1 MYAASGY
8 VSIEDNHFYI
18 IFSKSVS
25 LARTLLL
32 LESLIN
38 AFCTGIPAVSPKLF
52 LQATESL
59 FANTNQQYKSIM
71 KKLLHVTLLFL
82 FVFSGITSLATIVGP
97 AGVCVGDTVMLG
109 SDVDTSGP
117 GTWWSSSN
125 PSVATVSAVW
135 GASAVVTGHSAGTT
149 IITFSGPSGISTFPF
164 TVYTPP
170 APIVGG
176 TSPFCVG
183 TTTTL
188 SNPTPGGVWG
198 SSTSS
203 VASVDG
209 FTGVVTGLAPG
220 MVTISYSVVPECAV
234 THVVTV
240 NGLTTAHTV
249 SGTAVMCPGTAAT
262 FTSTV
267 SGGTW
272 SSTNPAVA
280 TVDAATGVVT
290 AITTGTANIVHT
302 ATVVACTGSFTAS
315 TPVTVSTTISAG
327 TISGPA
333 TLTTGS
339 GGTYTSTVAGGVWAS
354 SNPAVATISAS
365 GVVSALTVGTTTIS
379 YTVTSGSCTPATAVI
394 VVTVTTPGCIEGTI
408 NFSGPAP
415 AVPVK
420 VLLIKYNPATLML
433 YSVAAQNAESTT
445 GWTYRFC
452 GLGTDSFRVKAFI
465 DTITVVGTGHQPTYH
480 NASVY
485 WHSANVIYHIT
496 GTVDAGKD
504 INMGYGTVSGG
515 PGFVAGNVT
524 TGANKGTA
532 DAIPAVGMYVFCVNA
547 GTGAVLQ
554 QAITN
559 SAGNYSF
566 TGLPVGVPLTIYP
579 EDMSYT
585 TTPYP
590 TITLTSAASSVTAAN
605 FKQSTLYRTIV
616 PITSSVGTVATTH
629 GLLSVY
635 PNPATNAVTVQ
646 WANLTTT
653 GVANIT
659 ITDVTG
665 RVVLTA
671 SADMNQP
678 TGQQKLNIGQLA
690 KGLYVLH
697 VRGNDLN
704 VTRKLEVE

>member
-1 MYAASGY
+1 M
-8 VSIEDNHFYI
+8 
-18 IFSKSVS
+18 
-25 LARTLLL
+25 
-32 LESLIN
+32 
-38 AFCTGIPAVSPKLF
+38 
-52 LQATESL
+52 
-59 FANTNQQYKSIM
+59 
-71 KKLLHVTLLFL
+71 
-82 FVFSGITSLATIVGP
+82 GP
-97 AGVCVGDTVMLG
+97 GGVCVGDTVMLG

-135 GASAVVTGHSAGTT
+135 GASAVVTGHSAGTA

-164 TVYTPP
+164 TVHTPP

-176 TSPFCVG
+176 TAPFCVG

-198 SSTSS
+198 SSTTS

-220 MVTISYSVVPECAV
+220 MVTISYYIVPECAV

-249 SGTAVMCPGTAAT
+249 SGPAIICPGTAAT
-262 FTSTV
+262 FTSTA

-272 SSTNPAVA
+272 SSSNPAVA
-280 TVDAATGVVT
+280 TVDAVSGVVT
-290 AITTGTANIVHT
+290 GIATGTAYISYAVS
-302 ATVVACTGSFTAS
+302 AAPCGSS
-315 TPVTVSTTISAG
+315 ISVKLITVSSSLSAG
-327 TISGPA
+327 PITGPA
-333 TLTTGS
+333 TLSIGGSGYYYGAVS
-339 GGTYTSTVAGGVWAS
+339 GGTWTSSTPS
-354 SNPAVATISAS
+354 VATVSSTGYVTGVSAGTTIISYTASAS
-365 GVVSALTVGTTTIS
+365 G
-379 YTVTSGSCTPATAVI
+379 CTPSTATFA
-394 VVTVTTPGCIEGTI
+394 VTVTTPSCITGTV
-408 NFSGPAP
+408 NFTGTAP
-415 AVPVK
+415 TGSVK
-420 VLLIKYNPATLML
+420 VLLIRYNPSTTML
-433 YSVAAQNAESTT
+433 YAVDSQYLYPSG
-445 GWTYRFC
+445 GWNYSFC

-485 WHSANVIYHIT
+485 WHSANVIYHT
-496 GTVDAGKD
+496 AGTVDAGKD
-504 INMGYGTVSGG
+504 INMGYGTVTGG

-559 SAGNYSF
+559 STGNYSF

-590 TITLTSAASSVTAAN
+590 TITLTSSASSVTAAN

-616 PITSSVGTVATTH
+616 PITSSVGTVANDNSRF
-629 GLLSVY
+629 SVY
-635 PNPATNAVTVQ
+635 PNPASNAVTIH
-646 WANLTTT
+646 WANLATT
-653 GVANIT
+653 GTATIT
-659 ITDVTG
+659 LTDVTG
-665 RVVLTA
+665 RVVLTTT
-671 SADMNQP
+671 ADMNQT
-678 TGQQKLNIGQLA
+678 TGNQKLNISQLA
-690 KGLYVLH
+690 KGIYVLH
-697 VRGNDLN
+697 VRGNGLN